1 MNKRLQ
7 VLQQILFK
15 KNNQNFI
22 LKSSKLFLFFI
33 FSFSFLNFGC
43 NQKVAELVGRRE
55 NSNKDKDNETPIVNN
70 NTAAYLKISSGS
82 NTAVGTNIKSKFSFS
97 VDKRIA
103 QGNQVKSQFTFH
115 QNRVE

>member
-1 MNKRLQ
+1 MNKHLQ
-7 VLQQILFK
+7 VHQ
-15 KNNQNFI
+15 
-22 LKSSKLFLFFI
+22 FLLI
-33 FSFSFLNFGC
+33 IIVSFSFFNLGC

-55 NSNKDKDNETPIVNN
+55 NSNKDKDNEIPIVNN
-70 NTAAYLKISSGS
+70 NTAAYLKITSGS